1 MSLINKIYA
10 AFIVM
15 IAIAVFAGAMG
26 WRTVSQVD
34 NALGRIVQYEMNADD
49 RLSDLAQNLQV
60 ITVIQRT
67 LLNNSLPMEAR
78 ESQTRDLETGKAE
91 TDRIAK
97 SIDAVL
103 EAGVREVNGW
113 ESIQAQWR
121 SIATAL
127 KEWNQGVDTGMG
139 KIAAYE
145 ATTILNP
152 DQLLANIQQYRG
164 DHFQLVGRLGE
175 MITARESIGADISP
189 ADNLCAFGKWRERFD
204 SGQELF
210 SRNPALR
217 KAMDAMVEPHREFHR
232 SAAEVQ
238 RLIREDL
245 EENAD
250 AIGARYLEHIAAARE
265 VIATFQQ
272 ILDEVDRSRA
282 LFRDAEDF
290 IMGPMRELRANTL
303 ASVGALV
310 DENKR
315 NMNTNVAAAVSQGA
329 AGVRTM
335 QGLATAALAIGVVV
349 MVGLYFTVRR
359 QLTAPLTRVIASL
372 SSDANEVAME
382 ADGVATSSRSLS
394 EGSSNQ
400 ASSLEETSAAIE
412 EITSMARRN
421 LDNAKYADTEMK
433 SNAEQIS
440 NSTVAVGRMSE
451 AMAEI
456 KDSSEKISH
465 ILRTIEEIA
474 FQTNLLALNAA
485 VEAARAGE
493 AGKGFAVVADE
504 VRNLAQR
511 SAQAVQDT
519 SSLITGTVE
528 RINNGAVITQEIEE
542 LFHRIAE
549 TTDRITKMIEEIDA
563 ATGEQTMGME
573 QISQSISQIDQ
584 VNQENARHAE
594 ANAQASVNLNDRSGN
609 LMEQIDQLSGVL
621 QIIIGRRSVPTL
633 HSGAR
638 GNGHIGGGYA
648 DAAQQALSGGG
659 RQMKA
664 LPAPKDY

>member
-15 IAIAVFAGAMG
+15 VAIAVFAGVMG

-34 NALGRIVQYEMNADD
+34 DALGRIVQYEITADD
-49 RLSDLAQNLQV
+49 HLADLGQNLQA
-60 ITVIQRT
+60 ITVVQRT
-67 LLNNSLPMEAR
+67 LLNNSLAMDVR
-78 ESQTRDLETGKAE
+78 EDQVRVLHEQKAE
-91 TDRIAK
+91 TARISRAL
-97 SIDAVL
+97 DTVL
-103 EAGVREVNGW
+103 SEGVREVDGW
-113 ESIQAQWR
+113 SEIQSRWQA
-121 SIATAL
+121 IAPAL
-127 KEWNQGVDTGMG
+127 QEWNQGVDTGIS

-152 DQLLANIQQYRG
+152 DQLLASIQQYRG

-175 MITARESIGADISP
+175 MITAGESIGADISP

-210 SRNPALR
+210 SRNPNLR

-232 SAAEVQ
+232 SAADVQ
-238 RLIREDL
+238 RLIREGHED
-245 EENAD
+245 NAE
-250 AIGARYLEHIAAARE
+250 AIGQRYLEHIAAARD
-265 VIATFQQ
+265 VINTFQQ

-282 LFRDAEDF
+282 LFREAEDF
-290 IMGPMRELRANTL
+290 IMGPMRELRASTL
-303 ASVGALV
+303 ASVGSLV
-310 DENKR
+310 EANKH
-315 NMNTNVAAAVSQGA
+315 NMDLNVRSAVTQGS

-335 QGLATAALAIGVVV
+335 QALATAALAIGVLV
-349 MVGLYFTVRR
+349 MVVLYFTVRR

-382 ADGVATSSRSLS
+382 ADGVATSSASLS
-394 EGSSNQ
+394 EGSSSQ

-412 EITSMARRN
+412 EITSMARKN
-421 LDNAKYADTEMK
+421 LDNAKFANTEMK

-440 NSTVAVGRMSE
+440 NSTVAVERMSE

-519 SSLITGTVE
+519 SGLINGTVE
-528 RINNGAVITQEIEE
+528 RINNGAAITQEIEA
-542 LFHRIAE
+542 LFHRISD
-549 TTDRITKMIEEIDA
+549 TTDRITRMIEEIDV
-563 ATGEQTMGME
+563 ATGEQTLGME
-573 QISQSISQIDQ
+573 QINQSISQIDQ

-609 LMEQIDQLSGVL
+609 LMEQIGQLSGVL
-621 QIIIGRRSVPTL
+621 QLIIGRRSVPAL
-633 HSGAR
+633 QSR
-638 GNGHIGGGYA
+638 LSSGNGGNG
-648 DAAQQALSGGG
+648 QKSLSNGG

-664 LPAPKDY
+664 LPAPKGY

>member
-15 IAIAVFAGAMG
+15 VAIAVFAGVMG
-26 WRTVSQVD
+26 WRTVSEVD
-34 NALGRIVQYEMNADD
+34 EALGRIVQYEMIADD
-49 RLSDLAQNLQV
+49 QLADLGQNLQA
-60 ITVIQRT
+60 ITVVQRT
-67 LLNNSLPMEAR
+67 LLNNSLAMEAR
-78 ESQTRDLETGKAE
+78 VEQLRVLEGQKAE
-91 TDRIAK
+91 TNRIAK
-97 SIDAVL
+97 EIDSVL
-103 EAGVREVNGW
+103 TAGVREVHGW
-113 ESIQAQWR
+113 DAIQAQWQ
-121 SIATAL
+121 SIAPAL
-127 KEWNQGVDTGMG
+127 KAWNEGVDTGMT
-139 KIAAYE
+139 KIADYE

-175 MITARESIGADISP
+175 MITAQESIGADISS

-210 SRNPALR
+210 SRNPNLR
-217 KAMDAMVEPHREFHR
+217 RAMDAMVEPHREFHR
-232 SAAEVQ
+232 SAADVQ
-238 RLIREDL
+238 RLIREGFED
-245 EENAD
+245 NAD
-250 AIGARYLEHIAAARE
+250 AIGQRYLEHIAAARD

-282 LFRDAEDF
+282 LFREAEDF
-290 IMGPMRELRANTL
+290 IMGPMRDLRATTL
-303 ASVGALV
+303 ASVGGLV
-310 DENKR
+310 EANKQ
-315 NMNTNVAAAVSQGA
+315 NMNANVSAAVAQGS

-335 QGLATAALAIGVVV
+335 QALATAALAIGVVV
-349 MVGLYFTVRR
+349 MIGLYFTVRR
-359 QLTAPLTRVIASL
+359 QLSTPLARVIAAL

-382 ADGVATSSRSLS
+382 ADGVATSSASLS

-412 EITSMARRN
+412 EITSMARKN
-421 LDNAKYADTEMK
+421 LDNAKFANTEMK
-433 SNAEQIS
+433 SNAEQITT
-440 NSTVAVGRMSE
+440 STVAVGRMSE

-519 SSLITGTVE
+519 SGLITGTVE
-528 RINNGAVITQEIEE
+528 RINNGAAITQEIEE
-542 LFHRIAE
+542 LFRRIAE

-563 ATGEQTMGME
+563 ATGEQTLGME
-573 QISQSISQIDQ
+573 QINQSVSQIDQ
-584 VNQENARHAE
+584 INQQNARHAE
-594 ANAQASVNLNDRSGN
+594 ANAQASVNLNNRSGN
-609 LMEQIDQLSGVL
+609 LMDQIDQLSGVL
-621 QIIIGRRSVPTL
+621 QIIIGRRSVPALT
-633 HSGAR
+633 SRPSTRRVANAPR
-638 GNGHIGGGYA
+638 
-648 DAAQQALSGGG
+648 ALSTGGG
-659 RQMKA
+659 RMKA